1 MNFVNIPQ
9 IQALLIAWAWVKKYA
24 WILFAITSI
33 VLVYVLFRKGTSSD
47 ISSAIEDIKRRH
59 DEEIRAITEANSQ
72 RDAAHIENEKKLQ
85 QALRLLDEKYKKQLG
100 ELDNQKRIE
109 VDKIIAESGNDPAAL
124 ADALAKQ
131 LDLQVKS
138 L

>member
-1 MNFVNIPQ
+1 MNFTNIPQ
-9 IQALLIAWAWVKKYA
+9 IQALLIAWAWIKKYA

-47 ISSAIEDIKRRH
+47 ISSAIEDIKKRH
-59 DEEIRAITEANSQ
+59 DEEIKAITDANLQ
-72 RDAAHIENEKKLQ
+72 RDVAYAANEKKLQ
-85 QALRLLDEKYKKQLG
+85 QALKLLDEKYTKQLG
-100 ELDNQKRIE
+100 DLDNQKRME
-109 VDKIIAESGNDPAAL
+109 VDKIIAESGNDPSAL